1 VSVFVIDCT
10 TMGADDPTGTLRTMA
25 VTVGRRRPKLEAEDD
40 TGNTLA
46 KVAEGRPAKA
56 SAVR

>member
-1 VSVFVIDCT
+1 
-10 TMGADDPTGTLRTMA
+10 MA

-40 TGNTLA
+40 TGNTLV
-46 KVAEGRPAKA
+46 KVAEERLGKA